1 MQKFIPKTAKGS
13 VEVEFNFDGNTLA
26 GKNITVFEECYL
38 NEELIAVH
46 KDIEDVSQMIHFPEL
61 KTSVK
66 DDQTGIHIIKSE
78 KDMQITDT
86 VEYHNLK
93 KGKKYKITGILM
105 DKDTGKAVKDA
116 NGEKITSSVEFVAED
131 TDGSVDVKF
140 NFDGTNLGGKILVA
154 FEKLYY
160 GEKLYG
166 THADLEDE
174 EQTMYVPE
182 VETVALNKETETQHA
197 LADGTVE
204 LLDTVKY
211 RNLLPGRNYTLHG
224 MIVEKETGNPVS
236 EERTLEFVPEKSEG
250 SVELG
255 FEISADELCG
265 KTIVVYEEI
274 KADGK
279 SIAEHK
285 DPEAKEQSIY
295 FPEIGTKALDENSK
309 TQEGEAKEK
318 QKIIDQITY
327 KNLLP
332 DETYV
337 LKGVLMDKETGKE
350 LLDENGKRVTAGISF
365 VPENEE
371 GTIEMT
377 FELDARRLAG
387 KSVVVFERLYD
398 EEEHLI
404 AKEEDIE
411 NADQTVLYRKQE
423 IPKNTIVE
431 KPGHNSK
438 EVRKSPKTGDENRM
452 DLWLVMLCVF
462 GIAVVTEIV
471 IYKRR
476 NR

>member
-1 MQKFIPKTAKGS
+1 
-13 VEVEFNFDGNTLA
+13 
-26 GKNITVFEECYL
+26 
-38 NEELIAVH
+38 
-46 KDIEDVSQMIHFPEL
+46 
-61 KTSVK
+61 
-66 DDQTGIHIIKSE
+66 
-78 KDMQITDT
+78 
-86 VEYHNLK
+86 
-93 KGKKYKITGILM
+93 M

-182 VETVALNKETETQHA
+182 VETVALNKETETHHA

-211 RNLLPGRNYTLHG
+211 RNLLSDRNYTLHG

-327 KNLLP
+327 KNL
-332 DETYV
+332 
-337 LKGVLMDKETGKE
+337 DKETGKE

-411 NADQTVLYRKQE
+411 NAEQTVLYRKQE

-462 GIAVVTEIV
+462 GIAVVTEVV

>member
-1 MQKFIPKTAKGS
+1 M
-13 VEVEFNFDGNTLA
+13 
-26 GKNITVFEECYL
+26 
-38 NEELIAVH
+38 
-46 KDIEDVSQMIHFPEL
+46 
-61 KTSVK
+61 
-66 DDQTGIHIIKSE
+66 
-78 KDMQITDT
+78 
-86 VEYHNLK
+86 
-93 KGKKYKITGILM
+93 
-105 DKDTGKAVKDA
+105 
-116 NGEKITSSVEFVAED
+116 
-131 TDGSVDVKF
+131 
-140 NFDGTNLGGKILVA
+140 
-154 FEKLYY
+154 
-160 GEKLYG
+160 
-166 THADLEDE
+166 
-174 EQTMYVPE
+174 
-182 VETVALNKETETQHA
+182 
-197 LADGTVE
+197 
-204 LLDTVKY
+204 
-211 RNLLPGRNYTLHG
+211 R
-224 MIVEKETGNPVS
+224 
-236 EERTLEFVPEKSEG
+236 
-250 SVELG
+250 
-255 FEISADELCG
+255 

-350 LLDENGKRVTAGISF
+350 LVDENGKRVTAGISF

-423 IPKNTIVE
+423 IPKIQ
-431 KPGHNSK
+431 
-438 EVRKSPKTGDENRM
+438 
-452 DLWLVMLCVF
+452 L
-462 GIAVVTEIV
+462 
-471 IYKRR
+471 
-476 NR
+476 

>member
-1 MQKFIPKTAKGS
+1 M
-13 VEVEFNFDGNTLA
+13 
-26 GKNITVFEECYL
+26 FEECYL
-38 NEELIAVH
+38 DEELIAVH
-46 KDIEDVSQMIHFPEL
+46 KDIEDISQMIHFPKL

-182 VETVALNKETETQHA
+182 VETVALNKETETHHA

-236 EERTLEFVPEKSEG
+236 EERTLEFVPEN
-250 SVELG
+250 
-255 FEISADELCG
+255 
-265 KTIVVYEEI
+265 
-274 KADGK
+274 
-279 SIAEHK
+279 
-285 DPEAKEQSIY
+285 Q
-295 FPEIGTKALDENSK
+295 
-309 TQEGEAKEK
+309 
-318 QKIIDQITY
+318 
-327 KNLLP
+327 
-332 DETYV
+332 
-337 LKGVLMDKETGKE
+337 
-350 LLDENGKRVTAGISF
+350 
-365 VPENEE
+365 
-371 GTIEMT
+371 
-377 FELDARRLAG
+377 
-387 KSVVVFERLYD
+387 
-398 EEEHLI
+398 
-404 AKEEDIE
+404 
-411 NADQTVLYRKQE
+411 
-423 IPKNTIVE
+423 
-431 KPGHNSK
+431 K
-438 EVRKSPKTGDENRM
+438 EV
-452 DLWLVMLCVF
+452 
-462 GIAVVTEIV
+462 
-471 IYKRR
+471 
-476 NR
+476 

>member
-1 MQKFIPKTAKGS
+1 M
-13 VEVEFNFDGNTLA
+13 
-26 GKNITVFEECYL
+26 
-38 NEELIAVH
+38 
-46 KDIEDVSQMIHFPEL
+46 
-61 KTSVK
+61 
-66 DDQTGIHIIKSE
+66 
-78 KDMQITDT
+78 
-86 VEYHNLK
+86 
-93 KGKKYKITGILM
+93 
-105 DKDTGKAVKDA
+105 
-116 NGEKITSSVEFVAED
+116 
-131 TDGSVDVKF
+131 
-140 NFDGTNLGGKILVA
+140 
-154 FEKLYY
+154 
-160 GEKLYG
+160 
-166 THADLEDE
+166 
-174 EQTMYVPE
+174 
-182 VETVALNKETETQHA
+182 
-197 LADGTVE
+197 
-204 LLDTVKY
+204 
-211 RNLLPGRNYTLHG
+211 
-224 MIVEKETGNPVS
+224 
-236 EERTLEFVPEKSEG
+236 
-250 SVELG
+250 
-255 FEISADELCG
+255 
-265 KTIVVYEEI
+265 
-274 KADGK
+274 
-279 SIAEHK
+279 
-285 DPEAKEQSIY
+285 
-295 FPEIGTKALDENSK
+295 DENSK

-377 FELDARRLAG
+377 FELDAHRLAG

-398 EEEHLI
+398 EEEHLV